1 MQFWEDNNIINMIF
15 LNLLNITFLR
25 RVYKYLKTNSLE
37 QIFEI
42 PLFIFEDWY
51 FYLFIFDN
59 SKNITK
65 F

>member
-1 MQFWEDNNIINMIF
+1 MQFWEDNNIINIIF

-51 FYLFIFDN
+51 FYLFIFGN